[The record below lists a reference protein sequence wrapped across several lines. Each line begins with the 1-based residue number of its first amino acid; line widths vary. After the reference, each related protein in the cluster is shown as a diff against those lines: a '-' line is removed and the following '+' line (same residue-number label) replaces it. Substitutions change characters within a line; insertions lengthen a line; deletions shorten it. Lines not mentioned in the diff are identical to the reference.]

1 MATISFILEHK
12 LFAFVIMV
20 LNILIIQALYT
31 KITIL
36 LNRNV
41 NDAKADRGGKQT
53 FRKIKE
59 RINDTINNLER
70 SEKKLDFYERAKRHV
85 RRAGFRGKYAA
96 VIYLFLKWIAPFLFA
111 AVAFIHNYPDFKRPI
126 IVAVL
131 MFLFVEYAI
140 WSGRMEMSRKF
151 KNSVYRIYKYLNNQI
166 SSGVPIRE
174 AIASVYEIVSDK
186 EISAL
191 LLKMGSLYIQLNDI
205 DLALDDF
212 KSNFNL
218 QEADALAVAIKQGID
233 TGDNSN
239 ILERQERTMF
249 KKYINHIQAETK
261 AQSNFVIASA
271 LCFLS
276 IIVIMIAI
284 PMYNDTID
292 GLSKIF
298 ITP

>member
-12 LFAFVIMV
+12 LFAFVITI
-20 LNILIIQALYT
+20 LNILFIQALYT

-41 NDAKADRGGKQT
+41 NDAKAERGGKQT

-59 RINDTINNLER
+59 RINETINSLER
-70 SEKKLDFYERAKRHV
+70 SEIKPDFYERAKRRV
-85 RRAGFRGKYAA
+85 NQAGFRGKFAT
-96 VIYLFLKWIAPFLFA
+96 VIYLFLKWIAPLLLA
-111 AVAFIHNYPDFKRPI
+111 AVAFTLNYPDFKRPI
-126 IVAVL
+126 LVAVL
-131 MFLFVEYAI
+131 IFTIVEYAI
-140 WSGRMEMSRKF
+140 WSGRMGMSRKF
-151 KNSVYRIYKYLNNQI
+151 RNSVYRIYKYLNNQI

-186 EISAL
+186 EISTL
-191 LLKMGSLYIQLNDI
+191 LLKMGSLYIQLSDI

-239 ILERQERTMF
+239 ILERQEKTMF

-261 AQSNFVIASA
+261 AQSNFVIGSA
-271 LCFLS
+271 ICFLS
-276 IIVIMIAI
+276 IIVILIAI
-284 PMYNDTID
+284 PMYKDTIE
-292 GLSKIF
+292 GFSKIF